1 MGSSAP
7 PEPMGVPSG
16 QLEEVVPKSITT
28 AEEIGQTC
36 SICICE
42 LEEEETIRRLPI
54 CGHRFHACC
63 IDK

>member
-1 MGSSAP
+1 
-7 PEPMGVPSG
+7 MGVPSG